1 MKISSFLKD
10 KLPQISLLFFGLLT
24 IEIFLAAYPFGT
36 FVKIYI
42 AVSILILDFISIL
55 IEFLSKNKFYKNTE
69 NMLDELDDKYLLA
82 EVIEK
87 PNFSEGKFLKDI
99 LEQTDK
105 SMIENVNKYKYWA
118 EDYKEYIEMWIH
130 EVKIPIA
137 SRQNDY

>member
-55 IEFLSKNKFYKNTE
+55 I
-69 NMLDELDDKYLLA
+69 
-82 EVIEK
+82 
-87 PNFSEGKFLKDI
+87 
-99 LEQTDK
+99 
-105 SMIENVNKYKYWA
+105 
-118 EDYKEYIEMWIH
+118 
-130 EVKIPIA
+130 
-137 SRQNDY
+137 